1 MDERRKPNAPAGQQ
15 VDENME
21 HTEVRQLED
30 FGPDHPGPDP
40 GGRFP
45 IPSPEQDLGQP
56 VDPSRANR
64 RRLRGRRR
72 GEAAG

>member
-30 FGPDHPGPDP
+30 FGHDHPGPDP

-45 IPSPEQDLGQP
+45 IPSSDQDQGQP
-56 VDPSRANR
+56 VDPSQANPR
-64 RRLRGRRR
+64 RRRGRRL